1 MNVHQ
6 GVKLIAG
13 DILLPFPTS
22 SNVIC
27 NNSSTSNVWEKF
39 DTMKCLLTW
48 SAFHFLTLRLSPK
61 GGRSLGLHLGGNIV
75 TSKDVAGLQCVS

>member
-13 DILLPFPTS
+13 DILLPLPTS

-27 NNSSTSNVWEKF
+27 NNSSTSNVWERF
-39 DTMKCLLTW
+39 DPMKCLLTW

-61 GGRSLGLHLGGNIV
+61 GGRSLGLHLA
-75 TSKDVAGLQCVS
+75 SKDLAGFQHV